1 MTRIGAMPVT
11 AAAPMARLHLA
22 CFPDEPWDAEAFARL
37 LMLPGC
43 FGCIAWS
50 RETPV
55 GFALARDLGTECEI
69 LSLGVVPRRR
79 RRGTGRQLVAAII
92 AEARRRDLGSVVLEV
107 ATDNNAARR
116 LYGELGFGRVGHRP
130 RYYRRPSGLA
140 DALIL
145 RLMLNHSACLS

>member
-1 MTRIGAMPVT
+1 MTRIAAMPVT

-22 CFPDEPWDAEAFARL
+22 CFPDEPWDSEAFARL

-43 FGCIAWS
+43 FGCIAWNH
-50 RETPV
+50 ETPV
-55 GFALARDLGTECEI
+55 GFALARDLGIECEI
-69 LSLGVVPRRR
+69 LSLGVVPRQR
-79 RRGTGRQLVAAII
+79 RRGIARQLVAAIT

-107 ATDNNAARR
+107 ATDNDAARR
-116 LYGELGFGRVGHRP
+116 LYDELGFTRVGRRP

-145 RLMLNHSACLS
+145 RLMLNRSACSS